1 MTILSRLQAAPF
13 PRPQSQTDSLH
24 VPEKQ
29 VDMAKRMLT
38 ARLSTEDGVRMTA
51 SDLVGIDIFRDI
63 DRKVIEKF
71 PGTVVRREF
80 AAGEVICREGEGGT
94 TAFYLLEG
102 SVQVFIAR
110 RLGARVAR
118 QSGGWRAMI
127 GRWVGQKS
135 ISRPTHADDAII
147 PIDANVDLTWG
158 QPRTTLG
165 AGEVFG
171 EMSCLNLAPRSA
183 TVVAETDCVM
193 LEILRNMY
201 EQLQKAT
208 TFRERMDAN
217 YRARALQGHLRNV
230 PIFRDLPDEAME
242 RLQNL
247 AQLVA
252 VDAGTTIF
260 REGDEADGV
269 YVIRLGQVRV
279 SQAFPGGER
288 TLAYLT
294 RGDFFGETG
303 LLRRAPRNATCQA
316 VDHPII
322 EGGRKRK
329 PARVELVKI
338 SKDDFAAMLEEFP
351 RLKGRLETVAQ
362 VRIRKQQKARVSLT
376 VSAPSQ
382 RVEDLGL
389 LQGQNLMLIDLE
401 RCTRCDQCVDA
412 CVSAHDDGISRLFR
426 TGPRYDKYLVPSS
439 CRMCLDPV
447 CMIGCPVGSIRRT
460 EDLSIII
467 EDWCVGC
474 GICAKQCPYE
484 SIVMH
489 ELKEFGEEVSERLA
503 RVAETGEVMAVT
515 ERAAVCDQCE
525 DLPAGP
531 ACVYACPHDAAVR
544 VNAAEFLSA
553 AGLFKSATREDV

>member
-1 MTILSRLQAAPF
+1 MARRMPTVKLSGESAVVMTSADLAA
-13 PRPQSQTDSLH
+13 
-24 VPEKQ
+24 
-29 VDMAKRMLT
+29 
-38 ARLSTEDGVRMTA
+38 
-51 SDLVGIDIFRDI
+51 IDIFRDL

-71 PGTVVRREF
+71 PGAVVRREF

-94 TAFYLLEG
+94 TAFYVLDG

-110 RLGARVAR
+110 PCGSRVAR
-118 QSGGWRAMI
+118 PRGSWRAML
-127 GRWVGQKS
+127 GRLFGQRAVE
-135 ISRPTHADDAII
+135 RPSHADDALI

-158 QPRTTLG
+158 QPRAALG
-165 AGEVFG
+165 PGEVFG

-183 TVVAETDCVM
+183 TVVAETDCTM
-193 LEILRNMY
+193 LEMLRNIY
-201 EQLQKAT
+201 EHLQRAP

-230 PIFRDLPDEAME
+230 PVFRDLPDEVLKRLEE
-242 RLQNL
+242 RARLL
-247 AQLVA
+247 A

-260 REGDEADGV
+260 SQNDEADGL
-269 YVIRLGQVRV
+269 YIIRLGQVRV
-279 SQAFPGGER
+279 SQAFAGGER

-303 LLRRAPRNATCQA
+303 LLRHTRRNATCRA
-316 VDHPII
+316 VDHPIV
-322 EGGRKRK
+322 EGGRRRR
-329 PARVELVKI
+329 PGRVELVKI
-338 SKDDFAAMLEEFP
+338 PAEDFEPVMKEFP
-351 RLKGRLETVAQ
+351 RIKGRLEAIVQDRYRQA
-362 VRIRKQQKARVSLT
+362 QKARVSLT
-376 VSAPSQ
+376 VSAPS
-382 RVEDLGL
+382 RTVEDLGL

-412 CVSAHDDGISRLFR
+412 CVEAHEDGISRLFR

-447 CMIGCPVGSIRRT
+447 CMIGCPVGSIRRS

-489 ELKEFGEEVSERLA
+489 ELEEFGQEVSERLV
-503 RVAETGEVMAVT
+503 RLAESGEVVAVT
-515 ERAAVCDQCE
+515 QRAAVCDQCE
-525 DLPAGP
+525 TLATGP
-531 ACVYACPHDAAVR
+531 ACVYACPHDAASR
-544 VNAAEFLSA
+544 VNAADFLSA
-553 AGLFKSATREDV
+553 GGLFQTVTREEG

>member
-1 MTILSRLQAAPF
+1 
-13 PRPQSQTDSLH
+13 
-24 VPEKQ
+24 
-29 VDMAKRMLT
+29 MAKRMLT
-38 ARLSTEDGVRMTA
+38 ARLSGERSVIMKA
-51 SDLVGIDIFRDI
+51 PDLVGVDIFKDI
-63 DRKVIEKF
+63 DHKVIEKF

-80 AAGEVICREGEGGT
+80 SAGEVICREGEGGT
-94 TAFYLLEG
+94 TAYYLLEG
-102 SVQVFIAR
+102 SVRVFIAR
-110 RLGARVAR
+110 RLGASVAKER
-118 QSGGWRAMI
+118 QGWRAMI
-127 GRWVGQKS
+127 GRWFGQKR
-135 ISRPTHADDAII
+135 ISRPMHSPDAII
-147 PIDANVDLTWG
+147 PIDANVDLTYG

-201 EQLQKAT
+201 EQLQKSP
-208 TFRERMDAN
+208 TFREKMDAN

-230 PIFRDLPDEAME
+230 PIFRDLPDDVLE
-242 RLQNL
+242 RLQSH
-247 AQLVA
+247 AQLIT

-260 REGDEADGV
+260 NEGDEADGV

-279 SQAFPGGER
+279 SQKFPGGER

-303 LLRRAPRNATCQA
+303 LLRRANRNATCKA
-316 VDHPII
+316 VDHPIL

-338 SKDDFAAMLEEFP
+338 ASEDFAAILEEFP
-351 RLKGRLETVAQ
+351 RIKGRLEAVAQ
-362 VRIRKQQKARVSLT
+362 ERIRQQQKARVALS
-376 VSAPSQ
+376 VSAPSK

-412 CVSAHDDGISRLFR
+412 CVSAHEDGISRLFR

-447 CMIGCPVGSIRRT
+447 CMIGCPVGSIRRS

-489 ELKEFGEEVSERLA
+489 ELEEFGEEVSERLT
-503 RVAETGEVMAVT
+503 RIAETGEVMAVT

-525 DLPAGP
+525 DLHTGP
-531 ACVYACPHDAAVR
+531 ACVYSCPHDAAHR

-553 AGLFKSATREDV
+553 GGLFVGVAAVDSAESETQGRDS

>member
-1 MTILSRLQAAPF
+1 
-13 PRPQSQTDSLH
+13 
-24 VPEKQ
+24 
-29 VDMAKRMLT
+29 MAKRMLT
-38 ARLSTEDGVRMTA
+38 AKLSVDAGVRMTA
-51 SDLVGIDIFRDI
+51 ADLVGIDIFRDL
-63 DRKVIEKF
+63 DRRVIEKF

-110 RLGARVAR
+110 RLAGGAAGPRRGWGAALAR
-118 QSGGWRAMI
+118 WIGGRRI
-127 GRWVGQKS
+127 
-135 ISRPTHADDAII
+135 RPPQHGDDAII

-165 AGEVFG
+165 PGEVFG

-201 EQLQKAT
+201 EQLQKAP

-230 PIFRDLPDEAME
+230 PIFRDLPDEVIE
-242 RLQNL
+242 RLQGR

-260 REGDEADGV
+260 SEGDEADGV
-269 YVIRLGQVRV
+269 YIIRLGQVRV

-303 LLRRAPRNATCQA
+303 LLRRAQRNAACRA
-316 VDHPII
+316 VDHPIV

-338 SKDDFAAMLEEFP
+338 AREDFAAVIEEFP
-351 RLKGRLETVAQ
+351 RIKGRLESVAQ
-362 VRIRKQQKARVSLT
+362 ERLRQQRKARVSLT
-376 VSAPSQ
+376 VSAPSR

-412 CVSAHDDGISRLFR
+412 CVEAHEDEISRLFR

-447 CMIGCPVGSIRRT
+447 CMIGCPVGSIRRS
-460 EDLSIII
+460 EDLSIVI

-489 ELKEFGEEVSERLA
+489 ELEEFGQEVSERLA
-503 RVAETGEVMAVT
+503 RVAESGEVMAVT
-515 ERAAVCDQCE
+515 QRAAVCDQCE

-531 ACVYACPHDAAVR
+531 ACVYACPHDAAAR

-553 AGLFKSATREDV
+553 GGLFATAAREGERE

>member
-1 MTILSRLQAAPF
+1 
-13 PRPQSQTDSLH
+13 
-24 VPEKQ
+24 
-29 VDMAKRMLT
+29 MAKRMLT
-38 ARLSTEDGVRMTA
+38 AKLSGDRSA
-51 SDLVGIDIFRDI
+51 ILKAADLVGMDIFADL
-63 DRKVIEKF
+63 DRKVIDKF

-80 AAGEVICREGEGGT
+80 AAGDVICREGEGGT

-102 SVQVFIAR
+102 TVKVFIAR
-110 RLGARVAR
+110 RLGAAASRPR
-118 QSGGWRAMI
+118 QGWRAAI
-127 GRWVGQKS
+127 GRWFGQKR
-135 ISRPTHADDAII
+135 IHRPRREDDAII
-147 PIDANVDLTWG
+147 PIDANVDLTHG

-201 EQLQKAT
+201 EQLQRSP
-208 TFRERMDAN
+208 TFREKMDAN
-217 YRARALQGHLRNV
+217 YRARAMQGHLRNV
-230 PIFRDLPDEAME
+230 PIFRDLPDEVLE
-242 RLQNL
+242 RVQSR
-247 AQLVA
+247 AQLIA

-260 REGDEADGV
+260 SEGDEADGV

-279 SQAFPGGER
+279 SQKFPGGER

-303 LLRRAPRNATCQA
+303 LLRRTTRNATCRA
-316 VDHPII
+316 VDHPIM

-338 SKDDFAAMLEEFP
+338 AAEDFAAILEEFP
-351 RLKGRLETVAQ
+351 RIKGRLETVAQ
-362 VRIRKQQKARVSLT
+362 ERIRQGQKARVTLT
-376 VSAPSQ
+376 VSAPSK

-412 CVSAHDDGISRLFR
+412 CVSAHEDGISRLFR

-447 CMIGCPVGSIRRT
+447 CMIGCPVGSIRRS

-489 ELKEFGEEVSERLA
+489 DLEEYGEEVSERLM
-503 RVAETGEVMAVT
+503 RIAESGEVMAVT

-525 DLPAGP
+525 DLPSGP
-531 ACVYACPHDAAVR
+531 ACVYSCPHDAAYR

-553 AGLFKSATREDV
+553 GGLFAAAGGREAPGEAS

>member
-1 MTILSRLQAAPF
+1 
-13 PRPQSQTDSLH
+13 
-24 VPEKQ
+24 
-29 VDMAKRMLT
+29 MAKRMLT
-38 ARLSTEDGVRMTA
+38 AKLSSGGGVIMKA
-51 SDLVGIDIFRDI
+51 SDLAGVDIFRDL
-63 DRKVIEKF
+63 DARVLDKF

-80 AAGEVICREGEGGT
+80 SAGEVICREGEGGT
-94 TAFYLLEG
+94 TAFYLLDG
-102 SVQVFIAR
+102 SVKVFIAR
-110 RLGARVAR
+110 RLGTAAARPSR
-118 QSGGWRAMI
+118 GWRAMI
-127 GRWVGQKS
+127 GRWFGQKQ
-135 ISRPTHADDAII
+135 ISRPTHAPDAII
-147 PIDANVDLTWG
+147 PIDANVDLTYG

-193 LEILRNMY
+193 FEILRNMY
-201 EQLQKAT
+201 EQLQKSP
-208 TFRERMDAN
+208 TFREKMDAN

-230 PIFRDLPDEAME
+230 PIFRELPDEALE
-242 RLQNL
+242 RLQSR

-252 VDAGTTIF
+252 VDAGTVICT
-260 REGDEADGV
+260 EGEESDGV
-269 YVIRLGQVRV
+269 YIVRLGQVRV
-279 SQAFPGGER
+279 SQKFPGGER

-303 LLRRAPRNATCQA
+303 LLRRTRRNATCAA
-316 VDHPII
+316 VDHPIV

-329 PARVELVKI
+329 PARVELVRI
-338 SKDDFAAMLEEFP
+338 GVEDFASILDEFP
-351 RLKGRLETVAQ
+351 RIKGRLEAVAQ
-362 VRIRKQQKARVSLT
+362 ERIRQQQRARVSLT
-376 VSAPSQ
+376 VSAPSK

-412 CVSAHDDGISRLFR
+412 CVSAHEDGISRLFR
-426 TGPRYDKYLVPSS
+426 TGPRYDKYVVPSS

-447 CMIGCPVGSIRRT
+447 CMIGCPVGSIRRS

-489 ELKEFGEEVSERLA
+489 ELEEFGEEVSERLS

-525 DLPAGP
+525 DLPTGP
-531 ACVYACPHDAAVR
+531 ACVYSCPHDAAHR

-553 AGLFKSATREDV
+553 GGLFSTASNSETRTPGSSGGGS